1 MQAGDAAV
9 IPVKR
14 DKRGHPTSVKSW
26 TPRTVCGSL
35 HVERV
40 SEVQRRLSGGGET
53 KDIGQYGRALA
64 EVFGELSED
73 ELEQCTTLAE
83 QWNADV
89 PSEEVQR
96 RWDAD
101 YNGYEPS

>member
-14 DKRGHPTSVKSW
+14 DKRSHPTSVKSW
-26 TPRTVCGSL
+26 TLRTICGRL
-35 HVERV
+35 YGEQVFK
-40 SEVQRRLSGGGET
+40 VQRHLSGGGET

-64 EVFGELSED
+64 EVFGELSND
-73 ELEQCTTLAE
+73 ELEQCTTLAK

-89 PSEEVQR
+89 PSEEVQGR
-96 RWDAD
+96 
-101 YNGYEPS
+101 